1 MGAALYPSNPVLIVD
16 DEEQFLL
23 SVELTLSAN
32 GINNLQ
38 TISDSRKVMQ
48 LLSEKEFSLVMLDIN
63 MPNITGL
70 ELLPKIVEKHPEIPV
85 IIITAIN
92 DVDNAVFCIKEG
104 AFNYILKPVDNTRLV
119 TTIRS
124 GLNLRDVTSENV
136 RLKKYLLKD
145 ELEYPETFSHIITQS
160 PAMRAIFK
168 YIEAIARTQL
178 PVLITG
184 ETGAGKELIAKA
196 IHDISK
202 RTGKLV
208 PVNVAGVDDTLFSDT
223 LFGHKKGAFT
233 SAEKERQG
241 LIEQAEKGSLFL
253 DEIGDLSIESQ
264 VKLLRLLQD
273 GKYFPLGSD
282 MAKLSDARIICATH
296 RDIETMKDNNSFRK
310 DLYYRLQ
317 AHHIHIPPL
326 RERKKDLPL
335 LIDHFLEKA
344 AAQLNKNKPTAPKEL
359 KTLLSNYSFPGNI
372 RELEGIIFDAVS
384 VYKSGIL
391 SLDSIKEK
399 VFGKLTSTENGVS
412 SSSNSEELG
421 ISFADHL
428 PTLKESEDLL
438 IKEALKRADGNQT
451 IAAQL
456 LGISRRALN
465 NRIQR
470 KNSEE

>member
-63 MPNITGL
+63 MPHITGL